1 MTDTGTL
8 YGRSLYDLSVS
19 ENLAD
24 EIMEEMGMVRALFDE
39 NPDYVRLMLEP
50 SIPKKERLA
59 LLDEAFSGE
68 VHPYLLSFMKI
79 LTENGLLREF
89 RSCEKCFRS
98 LYNEEHGIIV
108 AAVTSAASLDEDQTA
123 RLKERLEAMSGK
135 TVILNVKV
143 NPELLGGVQVEM
155 EGKLYD
161 GTVKGRL
168 AGIRRKLDET
178 VL

>member
-19 ENLAD
+19 ESIED
-24 EIMEEMGMVRALFDE
+24 EIMEEMGMVRSLFEE

-50 SIPKKERLA
+50 SIPKKERLS
-59 LLDEAFSGE
+59 LLDEAFSGQI
-68 VHPYLLSFMKI
+68 HPYLLSFLKI

-98 LYNEEHGIIV
+98 QYNEAHGITV
-108 AAVTSAASLDEDQTA
+108 VSVVSASALDEDQRR
-123 RLKERLEAMSGK
+123 RLTERLETMSGK
-135 TVILNVKV
+135 TVILNTKV
-143 NPELLGGVQVEM
+143 DPELLGGMQVEM

-161 GTVKGRL
+161 GSVKGRL